1 MLALARGNY
10 LARVAEAGADV
21 LRAQDLRWR
30 AFRAARH
37 LGRGGRDADDFDGLC
52 RHLLVEERQTGRL
65 VAAARLLPLAD
76 GREIGRSY
84 SARHYDL
91 SGLASWPGRM
101 MELGRFCLDP
111 GCHDPDVIRIAWGAV
126 TRLVDAEGAGMLF
139 GCSSFPGTDAAPYRD
154 VFAMLG
160 ARHRAPERWL
170 PKVKAPWVVRFG
182 GEAGPGL
189 GRDRGREF
197 DRGRGPSAGDAGRA
211 PVRALP
217 PLLKSYLAMG
227 GWVGDHAV
235 VDDDLGT
242 LHVFT
247 AVEVARIPPAR
258 ARALRALAG

>member
-1 MLALARGNY
+1 MLALARGKY

-30 AFRAARH
+30 AFRAARRPD
-37 LGRGGRDADDFDGLC
+37 GRGRRDADEFDGLC
-52 RHLLVEERQTGRL
+52 RHMLVEERQTGRL
-65 VAAARLLPLAD
+65 VAAARLLPLAH
-76 GREIGRSY
+76 GHEIGRSY

-91 SGLASWPGRM
+91 SGLAAWPGPIVEM
-101 MELGRFCLDP
+101 GRFCLDP
-111 GCHDPDVIRIAWGAV
+111 ACHDPDVIRIAWGVVA
-126 TRLVDAEGAGMLF
+126 RLVAAEGAGMLF
-139 GCSSFPGTDAAPYRD
+139 GCSSFPGTDATPYHD
-154 VFAMLG
+154 AFAMLA

-170 PKVKAPWVVRFG
+170 PKVKAPRIVRFG
-182 GEAGPGL
+182 GERGQGASGAG
-189 GRDRGREF
+189 
-197 DRGRGPSAGDAGRA
+197 SA
-211 PVRALP
+211 PPRALP

-258 ARALRALAG
+258 ARALRVLAG

>member
-1 MLALARGNY
+1 MVALARGNY
-10 LARVAEAGADV
+10 LARITDAGEDV

-37 LGRGGRDADDFDGLC
+37 PGAGAGRDADDFDRLC
-52 RHLLVEERQTGRL
+52 RHLLVEERQTRRL
-65 VAAARLLPLAD
+65 VAAARLMPLTS

-91 SGLASWPGRM
+91 SALASWPGRM
-101 MELGRFCLDP
+101 VEMGRFCLDP
-111 GCHDPDVIRIAWGAV
+111 ACHDPDVIRIAWGAV
-126 TRLVDAEGAGMLF
+126 ARLVDGEGAGMLF
-139 GCSSFPGTDAAPYRD
+139 GCSSFPGTDAARYSD
-154 VFAMLG
+154 AFALLA
-160 ARHRAPERWL
+160 ARHPAPERWL
-170 PKVKAPWVVRFG
+170 PKVKAPRVVRFG
-182 GEAGPGL
+182 GES
-189 GRDRGREF
+189 DC
-197 DRGRGPSAGDAGRA
+197 GRGQPAGDAGRA
-211 PVRALP
+211 VMRALP

>member
-1 MLALARGNY
+1 MLALTRGNY
-10 LARVAEAGADV
+10 LARVTEAGADV

-30 AFRAARH
+30 AFRTARH
-37 LGRGGRDADDFDGLC
+37 PGAGAGRDADDFDHLC
-52 RHLLVEERQTGRL
+52 RHLLVEERQTRRL
-65 VAAARLLPLAD
+65 VAAARLMPLAS

-101 MELGRFCLDP
+101 VEMGRFCLDP
-111 GCHDPDVIRIAWGAV
+111 ACHDPDVIRIAWGAV

-139 GCSSFPGTDAAPYRD
+139 GCSSFPGTDAAPYREA
-154 VFAMLG
+154 FSLLG
-160 ARHRAPERWL
+160 ARHPAPERWQ
-170 PKVKAPWVVRFG
+170 PKVKAPRVVRFG
-182 GEAGPGL
+182 GEVGSGI
-189 GRDRGREF
+189 GRES
-197 DRGRGPSAGDAGRA
+197 DCGRGQPAGDAGRA
-211 PVRALP
+211 AMRALP

-227 GWVGDHAV
+227 GWIGDHAV